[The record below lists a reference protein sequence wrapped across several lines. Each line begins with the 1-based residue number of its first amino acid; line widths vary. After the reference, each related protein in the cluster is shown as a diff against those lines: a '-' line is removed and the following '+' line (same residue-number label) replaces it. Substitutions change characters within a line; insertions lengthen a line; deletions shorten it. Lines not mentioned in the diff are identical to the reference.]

1 MKETLII
8 YRDWWEAIKSLPTD
22 MQLKAYN
29 AICEYAFEG
38 KHPEDPMI
46 AAVTALMRSAIDR
59 DNKKWENVRKK
70 RAEAGRR
77 GAAATNEKR
86 WGSQQESSKS
96 ANVGN
101 CQQMPANVGKIDKG
115 QQESSKSSV
124 NDNVNVNVNGIAYGN
139 NKYVV
144 GDDFLSKIGD
154 VIIEQFCMTNHIGK
168 EVFYELANAVIAE
181 WQFTNE
187 THQTESDAR
196 KHLLNQIRV
205 KSRNP
210 IKPNE
215 TKSEDRYTKRR
226 GVDSAALRA
235 EDYTGEV

>member
-38 KHPEDPMI
+38 KHPEGPMI

-59 DNKKWENVRKK
+59 DNKKWETVRKK

-86 WGSQQESSKS
+86 WGCQQESSKS
-96 ANVGN
+96 ANADN
-101 CQQMPANVGKIDKG
+101 CQQMSANVGKG
-115 QQESSKSSV
+115 RQRSSKSAV
-124 NDNVNVNVNGIAYGN
+124 NDNVNVNVNVNGIAYGN

-144 GDDFLSKIGD
+144 GDDFLSNIGD
-154 VIIEQFCMTNHIGK
+154 ATIEQFCMTNHIGK
-168 EVFYELANAVIAE
+168 EMFYELAKAVIAE
-181 WQFTNE
+181 WKFTKE
-187 THQTESDAR
+187 SHQTESDAR